1 MAENQ
6 LFRCSTC
13 LRYQTT
19 RNMMKDIT
27 RPFILILKRAIFTGW
42 SRQDDHQRRQGGI
55 YAVVPESCQHGA
67 AELPGI

>member
-27 RPFILILKRAIFTGW
+27 RPFILILKRAIFYGME
-42 SRQDDHQRRQGGI
+42 QAG
-55 YAVVPESCQHGA
+55 
-67 AELPGI
+67 